1 APSGW
6 VQTLLADENLLIVAA
21 SAGAVVFLLASSVV
35 VIVVCAARRRRLKGH
50 LNPHG
55 LNGLNGGHRPLDGS
69 NGGLN
74 GGLAAG
80 FNGPMVSTQ
89 AFQRFSGTTNSTI
102 SSVHSRDGGGS
113 GRQKSA
119 SFALINQL
127 PILDERSMRNGRCTA
142 LSIGEMDYH
151 HGTNHRKLISGG
163 LGVNIYTPQKSPL
176 ISTSMSQCVQ
186 LCQPGADG
194 ESPLLCPSDG
204 YRSDDMPSDDDECES
219 PTPMS
224 SSPDGLREGDDE
236 REDSPAHHFYERPHH
251 YSTQP
256 KHDNRIHYNIP
267 PPRPAP
273 PPPDLL
279 VYHEPQPLVAVRHG
293 TNPRLRHY
301 SYSQTPATTRVDNF
315 DYDYDYQIR

>member
-1 APSGW
+1 MRREYSFEGRSVLSCEAQSNPSVINFTWYKGNRTVSEVASSMTGPDGHEIVDPTTPSASLLGSKQSTVLVLADNDVEAYYCVATNDIGSSHPCKLHVQQIASAPSGW

-102 SSVHSRDGGGS
+102 SSVHSRDGGGGS

-127 PILDERSMRNGRCTA
+127 PILDERS
-142 LSIGEMDYH
+142 
-151 HGTNHRKLISGG
+151 
-163 LGVNIYTPQKSPL
+163 
-176 ISTSMSQCVQ
+176 
-186 LCQPGADG
+186 
-194 ESPLLCPSDG
+194 
-204 YRSDDMPSDDDECES
+204 
-219 PTPMS
+219 
-224 SSPDGLREGDDE
+224 
-236 REDSPAHHFYERPHH
+236 
-251 YSTQP
+251 
-256 KHDNRIHYNIP
+256 
-267 PPRPAP
+267 
-273 PPPDLL
+273 
-279 VYHEPQPLVAVRHG
+279 
-293 TNPRLRHY
+293 
-301 SYSQTPATTRVDNF
+301 
-315 DYDYDYQIR
+315 